1 MGRQVDSQVVIRWA
15 FRQLDMQLGRYEG
28 RGWWASRQVTRQV
41 GGELGS

>member
-15 FRQLDMQLGRYEG
+15 FRQLQLGRYEG